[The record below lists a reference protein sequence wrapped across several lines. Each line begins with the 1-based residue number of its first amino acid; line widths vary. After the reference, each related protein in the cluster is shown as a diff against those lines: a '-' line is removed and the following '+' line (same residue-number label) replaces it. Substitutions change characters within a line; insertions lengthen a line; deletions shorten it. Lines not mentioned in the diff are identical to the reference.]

1 MTLMQL
7 VTALTPVLAVLLF
20 LVLLRIPASKAM
32 PLSFGLTALVA
43 YYFWG
48 IPLIQLTAATIQGWV
63 IALSIL
69 NIIFG
74 ALLLLN
80 VLRVGGVLDTIRSGF
95 IGISPD
101 RRVQAI
107 IVAWFFGAF
116 LEGAGGFGTPAAI
129 AAPLLV
135 VLGFPPLAAVTL
147 ALIGD
152 SSPVSFGAVGTPL
165 IVGIGQGVPG
175 ITESELRTVA
185 VTAISIDI
193 VVASFIPL
201 IMSILLTRVFGAN
214 KSWREGLQLWPFA
227 LMAGFM
233 FTVPAGLVAYFIGIE
248 FPSLIGSLVG
258 MATMI
263 FVAKQGWLLPVSP
276 WRFPSDP
283 TVNRTLIIPQ
293 SDRPLWRAWL
303 PYVAAASLLVLSRLP
318 SLPFKQALQAIQWD
332 LPHIL
337 GTEISSSLTPL
348 YLPGTLFA
356 VVACFSCPAFEIS
369 KQHAIQALQRT
380 WLSLLPATIA
390 LACSVPMVRIFIH
403 SDINTNSLN
412 SMPVELANLAV
423 DNLNTYW
430 PLFAPYLGA
439 LGSFVAGSSTFS
451 NMMFSSLQAQAATTL
466 GFPSTLILALQ
477 VLGSNAGNMICVMNV
492 VAAAAVVNLTG
503 KEGQIIRL
511 TLLPMLI
518 YCTSIGI
525 VGWLLS
531 RLYI

>member
-152 SSPVSFGAVGTPL
+152 SSPVSFGAVGTP
-165 IVGIGQGVPG
+165 
-175 ITESELRTVA
+175 
-185 VTAISIDI
+185 
-193 VVASFIPL
+193 
-201 IMSILLTRVFGAN
+201 
-214 KSWREGLQLWPFA
+214 
-227 LMAGFM
+227 
-233 FTVPAGLVAYFIGIE
+233 
-248 FPSLIGSLVG
+248 
-258 MATMI
+258 
-263 FVAKQGWLLPVSP
+263 
-276 WRFPSDP
+276 
-283 TVNRTLIIPQ
+283 
-293 SDRPLWRAWL
+293 
-303 PYVAAASLLVLSRLP
+303 
-318 SLPFKQALQAIQWD
+318 
-332 LPHIL
+332 
-337 GTEISSSLTPL
+337 
-348 YLPGTLFA
+348 
-356 VVACFSCPAFEIS
+356 
-369 KQHAIQALQRT
+369 
-380 WLSLLPATIA
+380 
-390 LACSVPMVRIFIH
+390 
-403 SDINTNSLN
+403 
-412 SMPVELANLAV
+412 
-423 DNLNTYW
+423 
-430 PLFAPYLGA
+430 
-439 LGSFVAGSSTFS
+439 
-451 NMMFSSLQAQAATTL
+451 
-466 GFPSTLILALQ
+466 
-477 VLGSNAGNMICVMNV
+477 
-492 VAAAAVVNLTG
+492 
-503 KEGQIIRL
+503 
-511 TLLPMLI
+511 
-518 YCTSIGI
+518 
-525 VGWLLS
+525 
-531 RLYI
+531 